1 MANRMPEPDLMPEA
15 QLQQEKGSMSKR
27 GSDPFFLA
35 SAAKRGANSY
45 GIIRVIAAVLVI
57 WTHSYAVVLGE
68 DASEPLRD
76 LTGYSLGSHAVNIFF
91 SLSGFMVASSWE
103 RSRDVVDFVLARI
116 LRIMPALV
124 CVCVAIVI
132 VSGLFLTSV
141 PAGEYW
147 TAANIGPFLARSLLI
162 FSSETTLAGVFED
175 NPWPGVLNI
184 PIWTIRYEVICYV
197 SLIIFMLALGFLKA
211 GAGIRRLLLAVIL
224 GVSCVLLLL
233 PEMTGHSELAT
244 RLARLFFAFYL
255 GVTAWFERDR
265 IRLSLPWLLAIWIPL
280 GFCLASGSLLKL
292 PLGMV
297 AAAYLSFWLGSFQ
310 AGWLQ
315 DAADRTDLSYGIYV
329 WGFFLQQCLISFFP
343 GQGIFANA
351 ISATVLAALVA
362 WLSWT
367 LVERPALN
375 LRFRLRRGR
384 PDPAPAAQVL
394 TGDARSGR
402 AP

>member
-1 MANRMPEPDLMPEA
+1 
-15 QLQQEKGSMSKR
+15 MSKR

-45 GIIRVIAAVLVI
+45 GVIRVVAAVLVI

-124 CVCVAIVI
+124 CVCAAIVI

-141 PAGEYW
+141 SAGEYW
-147 TAANIGPFLARSLLI
+147 TVANIGPFLARSLLI

-175 NPWPGVLNI
+175 NPWPGILNI

-211 GAGIRRLLLAVIL
+211 GAGTRRLLLAVIL

-265 IRLSLPWLLAIWIPL
+265 IRLSLPWLLAVWIPL
-280 GFCLASGSLLKL
+280 AFCLASGSLLKL

-297 AAAYLSFWLGSFQ
+297 AVAYLGFWLGSFQ

-315 DAADRTDLSYGIYV
+315 EAADRTDLSYGIYV

-343 GQGIFANA
+343 GQGVFANA
-351 ISATVLAALVA
+351 ISATILAALVA
-362 WLSWT
+362 WFSWT
-367 LVERPALN
+367 FVERPALN
-375 LRFRLRRGR
+375 LRFRLRRSG
-384 PDPAPAAQVL
+384 PDHAQA
-394 TGDARSGR
+394 TQAHTRDARSER
-402 AP
+402 VL